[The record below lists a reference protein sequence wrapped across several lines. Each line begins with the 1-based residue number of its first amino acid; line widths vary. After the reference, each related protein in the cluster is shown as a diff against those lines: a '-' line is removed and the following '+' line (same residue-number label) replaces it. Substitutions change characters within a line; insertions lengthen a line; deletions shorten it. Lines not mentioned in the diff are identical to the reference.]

1 MKQRLDTVRRFVKL
15 QEQLRRLELAAL
27 IEHDD
32 RLADLR
38 RKHLSIVE
46 ALAADGPLASIL
58 QQAASRRLQSTEKQL
73 EEAGKE
79 REAQS
84 EVVKAVTM
92 RMRGGERLEERLSDQ
107 VERHEAR
114 RDLNSVIEAAV
125 GRLPARSRQG
135 K

>member
-1 MKQRLDTVRRFVKL
+1 MKQRLDAVRRFVKL

-38 RKHLSIVE
+38 RRHLSIVE

-58 QQAASRRLQSTEKQL
+58 QQTASRRLHSTEKQL
-73 EEAGKE
+73 DEAGKE
-79 REAQS
+79 REAQN

-92 RMRGGERLEERLSDQ
+92 RKRGGERLEERLSDQ

-125 GRLPARSRQG
+125 GRPPARSRQG
-135 K
+135 E